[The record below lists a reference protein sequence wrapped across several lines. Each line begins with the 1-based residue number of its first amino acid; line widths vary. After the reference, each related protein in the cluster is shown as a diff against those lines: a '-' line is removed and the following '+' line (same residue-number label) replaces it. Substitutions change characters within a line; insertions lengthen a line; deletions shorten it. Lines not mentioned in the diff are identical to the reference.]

1 MLTIVLARSGKAIYF
16 TCLVAWWSF
25 WFFDPTPCF
34 FWFGEAT
41 EPPFLG
47 PCFIIFLEEL
57 SRTCTQVSMCVC
69 VWFVQKL
76 IKTTILY
83 SVAKVGGSLNATA
96 FSFNVSFDQP
106 SVRFVSSTTTT
117 EACICVYTSR
127 WVQILPWTWISWI
140 TTFFTLFYRNMH
152 PSLVF
157 NIFDGWWLY
166 LLLLCLFYRR
176 IRTQCFI
183 PTEPKKNYHHVKWS

>member
-41 EPPFLG
+41 QPPFLW
-47 PCFIIFLEEL
+47 PCFYFFGRIE
-57 SRTCTQVSMCVC
+57 SNMHPSVDVCVC
-69 VWFVQKL
+69 VVRPNSSNDNSLFC
-76 IKTTILY
+76 
-83 SVAKVGGSLNATA
+83 VAKVGVSLNATA
-96 FSFNVSFDQP
+96 LSFNVSFDQP

-127 WVQILPWTWISWI
+127 WVHKSCLELEFLESPRFLH
-140 TTFFTLFYRNMH
+140 FFTGTETCTPRFQYIRW
-152 PSLVF
+152 VVV
-157 NIFDGWWLY
+157 IFAPFVSVLSSY
-166 LLLLCLFYRR
+166 
-176 IRTQCFI
+176 
-183 PTEPKKNYHHVKWS
+183 

>member
-25 WFFDPTPCF
+25 WFFDLTPFF

-69 VWFVQKL
+69 VWFVQTHQNDNSL
-76 IKTTILY
+76 FC
-83 SVAKVGGSLNATA
+83 VAKVGVSLNATA
-96 FSFNVSFDQP
+96 LSFNVSFDQP
-106 SVRFVSSTTTT
+106 SVRFVSFTTTT

-127 WVQILPWTWISWI
+127 WVHKSCLELEFLESPRFLH
-140 TTFFTLFYRNMH
+140 FFTGTETCTPRFQYTSIRW
-152 PSLVF
+152 VVV
-157 NIFDGWWLY
+157 IFAPFVSVLSSY
-166 LLLLCLFYRR
+166 
-176 IRTQCFI
+176 
-183 PTEPKKNYHHVKWS
+183 